1 MNHLKI
7 YEKWW
12 DDTKK
17 LDEPSGINLEHP
29 NEDRKSDMK
38 LEVNNLNIIVWT
50 FFRNQKWNMVKIL

>member
-50 FFRNQKWNMVKIL
+50 FFRN